1 MPQISVIIP
10 VYNVEKYIVKCL
22 QSILNQTFKD
32 FEIILID
39 DGSQDKSIELVEKTF
54 NDPRIKIY
62 HKQNGGPA
70 SARNYGIKV
79 STGKYL
85 TFIDPDDFIDIN
97 MFKDMY
103 QTLIKNKVEL
113 VICDYYKY
121 YSDTEKEHINII
133 PHYDTNNSKC
143 SVIAMP
149 TASCKLF
156 KRELFIK
163 NNLLFLENKL
173 FEDNAIIPFA
183 CANTKKFSY
192 LKKPYYYYLQRNG
205 SILNKPKYDKRWEE
219 IFYSLEYLYQK
230 FKENNLLDEYYQ
242 ELEYI
247 YIEYL
252 LHAAN
257 LRFLNYKQGEHNI
270 KKVHDVICEKFPKW
284 YKNKYYQQ
292 DNLKYRIICYLFYHQ
307 KNNLIRLLIKNKEV
321 IYD

>member
-1 MPQISVIIP
+1 MPKISVIVP

-22 QSILNQTFKD
+22 SSVLNQTFKD
-32 FEIILID
+32 FEIILIN
-39 DGSQDKSIELVEKTF
+39 DGTEDRSIELVEKTF
-54 NDPRIKIY
+54 NDSRIKIY
-62 HKQNGGPA
+62 HKKNGGLA
-70 SARNYGIKV
+70 SARNYGVKV

-85 TFIDPDDFIDIN
+85 IFIDSDDFIDSN
-97 MFKDMY
+97 MFNDMY
-103 QTLIKNKVEL
+103 YTMIKDKVEL

-121 YSDTEKEHINII
+121 YSDTEKEYIHII
-133 PHYDTNNSKC
+133 PHYDKDNSKC

-192 LKKPYYYYLQRNG
+192 LEKAYYYYFQRPG
-205 SILNKPKYDKRWEE
+205 SILNKLKYDKKWED
-219 IFYSLEYLYQK
+219 IFYSLEYLYQR
-230 FKENNLLDEYYQ
+230 FKQNNLLDEYYQ

-257 LRFLNYKQGEHNI
+257 LRFFSYYQGRGNI

-284 YKNKYYQQ
+284 YKNKYYKQE
-292 DNLKYRIICYLFYHQ
+292 NIKFKIICYLFYH
-307 KNNLIRLLIKNKEV
+307 KKINLIRLLIKNKEV